1 MAHRKEREITNCTLI
16 SAQELNLFDIIKGR
30 GQKPKHTGDYI
41 FKIIIDSFAVSALL
55 AIDDCTDSTLT
66 HIHYNYIQSKFHA
79 LDRSNRSALARVS
92 TSL

>member
-1 MAHRKEREITNCTLI
+1 MAHRKEREIANCTLI

-30 GQKPKHTGDYI
+30 GQKPKHNGNYI

-55 AIDDCTDSTLT
+55 AIDDCTNSTLT
-66 HIHYNYIQSKFHA
+66 HIHYIQSKFHA

>member
-1 MAHRKEREITNCTLI
+1 MAHRKEREIANCTLI
-16 SAQELNLFDIIKGR
+16 SAQELNLFNIIKGR
-30 GQKPKHTGDYI
+30 GQKPKHTGNYI

-66 HIHYNYIQSKFHA
+66 HIHYVQSKFHA

>member
-1 MAHRKEREITNCTLI
+1 MAHRNRKEREITNCTLI

-41 FKIIIDSFAVSALL
+41 FKIIIDSFAVSALF

-66 HIHYNYIQSKFHA
+66 HIHYTYSPSSMDLTDQIEA
-79 LDRSNRSALARVS
+79 PLLE
-92 TSL
+92 